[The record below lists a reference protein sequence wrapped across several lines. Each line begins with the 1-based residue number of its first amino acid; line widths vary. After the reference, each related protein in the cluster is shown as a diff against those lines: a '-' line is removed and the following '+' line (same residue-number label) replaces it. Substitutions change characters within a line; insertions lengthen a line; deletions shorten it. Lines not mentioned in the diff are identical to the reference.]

1 MFYFVKLFSKTV
13 VSRHKTIRGAN
24 MAQIAFSDD
33 FYMKNHV
40 YLPTAILYKS
50 GKPVPVGSSWIDDP
64 EIELG
69 LTDPPGREGE
79 HIWK

>member
-1 MFYFVKLFSKTV
+1 MFYFVNLYNKYII
-13 VSRHKTIRGAN
+13 SRHKTIRGAN
-24 MAQIAFSDD
+24 MASIAFYDNNS
-33 FYMKNHV
+33 KN
-40 YLPTAILYKS
+40 LDIPTAILYKS
-50 GKPVPVGSSWIDDP
+50 GKLLPVYKGWIDDP